1 MLGVNSKEKIPMPII
16 ISRLAPAQWFI
27 LKITPKPD
35 RDTDTAPVINANF
48 FIWIVFMGSLIYDF
62 SGSPFF
68 EWLLASKD

>member
-1 MLGVNSKEKIPMPII
+1 MLGVNSKEKIPIPII

-48 FIWIVFMGSLIYDF
+48 FIWIAFMVSLLNGFQVRLVY
-62 SGSPFF
+62 
-68 EWLLASKD
+68 EWLLVSKD